1 MKNFIS
7 AEIYLL
13 KNHIRARSKYLYPA
27 TESVRPLCNAFGFT
41 DTNEMKLKIS

>member
-7 AEIYLL
+7 AGIYLL

-27 TESVRPLCNAFGFT
+27 TESGRSLYKAFGFI
-41 DTNEMKLKIS
+41 DTNEIKLKIS